1 MEVCIFGV
9 LTVNLLTFSSQ
20 NAPLPSECPPL
31 PMPVKEDWLS
41 LGRKSSNSLLQP
53 VLRAYMMADTRHK

>member
-9 LTVNLLTFSSQ
+9 LTVNLLTFPSQ
-20 NAPLPSECPPL
+20 NAPLPSEMRSL
-31 PMPVKEDWLS
+31 PMPAKDGCLS

-53 VLRAYMMADTRHK
+53 VLRAYMMTRERHK

>member
-20 NAPLPSECPPL
+20 NAPLPPVRPL
-31 PMPVKEDWLS
+31 SRCLLKEDWLS
-41 LGRKSSNSLLQP
+41 LVRKSSNSLLQP
-53 VLRAYMMADTRHK
+53 VLRAYMKAGTRHK